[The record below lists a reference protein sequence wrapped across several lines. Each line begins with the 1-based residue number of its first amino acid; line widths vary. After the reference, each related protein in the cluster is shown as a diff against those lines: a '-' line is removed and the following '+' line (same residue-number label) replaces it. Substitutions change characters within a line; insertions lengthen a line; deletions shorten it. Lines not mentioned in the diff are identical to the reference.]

1 MSIVD
6 PIGDMITRIRNA
18 GKSKLISFEV
28 SYSKLKKDVL
38 DVLVSEG
45 YISNYSSSSK
55 GSYAA
60 LEVFLKYSSDGEFA
74 IVEID
79 RVSKPGK
86 RMYSSILDLKPY
98 YNGMGTYVISTS
110 HGVISDDKARTLG
123 VGGELICKV
132 F

>member
-1 MSIVD
+1 MSVID

-18 GKSKLISFEV
+18 YKSKLISIEV
-28 SYSKLKKDVL
+28 SSSFEKKKVL

-45 YISNYSSSSK
+45 YIASYKATPGDSFENLEVLLRYSSL
-55 GSYAA
+55 GEPA
-60 LEVFLKYSSDGEFA
+60 L
-74 IVEID
+74 VEIK

-86 RMYSSILDLKPY
+86 RLYSKVSDLKPC
-98 YNGMGTYVISTS
+98 YNGMGVYVVSTS
-110 HGVISDDKARTLG
+110 RGILSDSNARGMG

>member
-1 MSIVD
+1 MSVID

-18 GKSKLISFEV
+18 YKSKLTFVEVSFSFE
-28 SYSKLKKDVL
+28 KKKVL

-45 YISNYSSSSK
+45 YVASYKTRESTSFRILEISLSYSK
-55 GSYAA
+55 
-60 LEVFLKYSSDGEFA
+60 VGEPSL
-74 IVEID
+74 VEIK

-86 RMYSSILDLKPY
+86 RIYSTVSDLKPC
-98 YNGMGTYVISTS
+98 YNGMGVYIVSTS
-110 HGVISDDKARTLG
+110 KGVLSDADARNLG